1 VTASSRR
8 RWLAPAVAIGAGLVT
23 PLGESQAMGAAG
35 YSPSES
41 AYRSGK
47 AAATDGE
54 ARRHFQR
61 GIDTARAVLSASPD
75 APNALLWLSANLAG
89 EALTHG
95 RIFALGVIPEIEGT
109 LLRLDQ
115 TNPLYDHAA
124 AARSLANLYWKAPAI
139 ISVGSSRKASQYFLQ
154 ALARAPDFPGNQA
167 MAAAFFADRGDCA
180 RARPLATAVSARV
193 DLDTFGPDAD
203 EWRQLARAALEDCEP

>member
-1 VTASSRR
+1 
-8 RWLAPAVAIGAGLVT
+8 
-23 PLGESQAMGAAG
+23 MGTSG

-47 AAATDGE
+47 AAATDEE

-61 GIDTARAVLSASPD
+61 GIDTARAALSASPD

-109 LLRLDQ
+109 LLRLEQ

-139 ISVGSSRKASQYFLQ
+139 ISVGSSRKASQFFLQ

-167 MAAAFFADRGDCA
+167 MAAAFFADRGDCG

-203 EWRQLARAALEDCEP
+203 EWRRLARAALEDCAP